1 MCADKE
7 KFARKCS
14 ACGAGMNEGYII
26 WDGSYYF
33 CSDDCLHTKFTQ
45 EEYLEMYNNGDNDT
59 FWTDW
64 YDIDEDDD
72 EFDQEG
78 WVNESVEAEMKQNS
92 IGEQDLEHLKVMIE
106 FADAES
112 DLRKSLQKIYDYI
125 SKQQK
130 P

>member
-1 MCADKE
+1 
-7 KFARKCS
+7 
-14 ACGAGMNEGYII
+14 MNEGYII

-92 IGEQDLEHLKVMIE
+92 IGEQDLKHLRVMIE